1 MRVLLATPP
10 GLLRDLLRHILTGS
24 SDVVVL
30 VEPDWA
36 KVASAVKETQPD
48 VLIVRRPSRGS
59 VRQLRPVFEV
69 APLLRVLAVGVDG
82 REAVLY
88 EMRPH
93 AVLVGELSPQVLLDV
108 VHQPTQAW
116 DEGSTAV

>member
-10 GLLRDLLRHILTGS
+10 GLLRDLLEQILTGS
-24 SDVVVL
+24 SDVEVL
-30 VEPDWA
+30 VEPEWA
-36 KVASAVKETQPD
+36 KVTRVVAESRPD
-48 VLIVRRPSRGS
+48 VLIVRRPRRGS
-59 VRQLRPVFEV
+59 VGLLRPIFEA
-69 APLLRVLAVGVDG
+69 APSLRVLAVGVDG

-88 EMRPH
+88 ELRPH

-116 DEGSTAV
+116 G